1 MVYELLKYSG
11 TSINEPLNNNF
22 SLHLVS
28 DKVNLFISTTITIQS
43 GLERFRYNIHV
54 SLPNIP

>member
-1 MVYELLKYSG
+1 MNSLKYSG

-22 SLHLVS
+22 SLS